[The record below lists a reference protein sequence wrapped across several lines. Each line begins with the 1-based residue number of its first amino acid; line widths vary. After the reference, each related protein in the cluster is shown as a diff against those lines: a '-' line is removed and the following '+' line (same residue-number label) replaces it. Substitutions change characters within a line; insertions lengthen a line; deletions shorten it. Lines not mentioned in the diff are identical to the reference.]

1 MQLFDINPVIRV
13 HVTTWYNKFES
24 LSVNV
29 HVPKLPTFRPDTTYL
44 GANNILKNVCFHHS
58 ELKQLGKMTNCHFF

>member
-29 HVPKLPTFRPDTTYL
+29 HVTKLPTFRSGTT
-44 GANNILKNVCFHHS
+44 
-58 ELKQLGKMTNCHFF
+58 